1 MAVANVRLCLY
12 LVCEVNT
19 VIRTLVR
26 VQDRL
31 TVTRDAAPVWRIN
44 PRTGTLDARAGLSW
58 TGIRPY
64 RTASGVVRVLRRPEQ
79 VNSEG
84 HRKTLHRLPQ
94 PEGHPAGDVNIGP
107 ENIEALNCGWTG
119 DAIDVETLGGYARP
133 VGNMSV
139 FRVSTIANMV
149 DDATWEEYCELFPD
163 VVGTAQHT
171 VGNRPRTGTSLGY
184 NALWYG
190 PHVESEIVSER
201 DGVLVGAWQGPN
213 GPEEYDI
220 EHIVDPDCEIVQRLK
235 EEVGF
240 KPEMLGANHNAIGL
254 QALGGRGAE
263 QAELMRIVD
272 SRSLPITADQSRALT
287 RVALQ
292 VNRVKTRDAAWT
304 VGTDRDLDI
313 VSGDWD
319 GDKAARSV
327 FDWAG
332 WPDAPKP
339 EQARRA
345 FLIYDADAPELI
357 GSYKLPIAEY
367 RDGGLVVVDSA
378 LRAAASYLPQT
389 DAPQEVLDRA
399 RAVLDHYFARKDEA
413 AARDSAASN
422 ASKVRTMNKKVFE
435 FGIGRDNARTLAK
448 LGLDKFIVQDLALTL
463 DEIDADKLHAKLME
477 MQGMFADL
485 MQMVGEAKSDAEGMK
500 AQMTDMMSVAEA
512 TAMVDKV
519 KAQLAE
525 AEQALA
531 AAKASE
537 ETAVADACKTKK
549 MADELAA
556 ELAPY
561 KEAEFQ
567 QLCADAIAAGCDAN
581 KVADCK
587 DAAALRRHVVL
598 THPKLGEAKYGKASD
613 DVIAAAFDGIW
624 AARPAVAIAPALKPT
639 PTNDAAGRTSTLAG
653 VPTVS
658 TQRVNDSAEAPKL
671 STADEMDG

>member
-1 MAVANVRLCLY
+1 MGPVPPKL
-12 LVCEVNT
+12 
-19 VIRTLVR
+19 IR

-31 TVTRDAAPVWRIN
+31 TVARDAAPIWKIN

-64 RTASGVVRVLRRPEQ
+64 RTANGVVRVLRRPEQ

-84 HRKTLHRLPQ
+84 HRRTLHRLPQ
-94 PEGHPAGDVNIGP
+94 PEGHPAGDVNVGP
-107 ENIEALNCGWTG
+107 TNIEALNCGWTG
-119 DAIDVETLGGYARP
+119 DAVDVETVNGYPRP

-149 DDATWEEYCELFPD
+149 DDETWAEYCELFPD
-163 VVGTAQHT
+163 VVDTVKHT

-184 NALWYG
+184 NALWYE

-201 DGVLVGAWQGPN
+201 DDGALVGEWMGPN
-213 GPEEYDI
+213 GPEQYDI
-220 EHIVDPDCEIVQRLK
+220 EHIIDPNCDIVLRLRD
-235 EEVGF
+235 EVGF
-240 KPEMLGANHNAIGL
+240 RPEMLGANHNAIGL

-272 SRSLPITADQSRALT
+272 SRSLPITSDQARIAS

-292 VNRVKTRDAAWT
+292 VNRVVTRDAAWT

-313 VSGDWD
+313 VSGEWD

-367 RDGGLVVVDSA
+367 RDGGLVVIDSG

-389 DAPQEVLDRA
+389 DAPEDVLKRAREVLDS
-399 RAVLDHYFARKDEA
+399 YFARMEET
-413 AARDSAASN
+413 AARDSSTS
-422 ASKVRTMNKKVFE
+422 ASKVRIMNKKVFQ
-435 FGIGRDNARTLAK
+435 FSIGHDNARTLAK
-448 LGLDKFIVQDLALTL
+448 LGLDKLTVQDLALTL
-463 DEIDADKLHAKLME
+463 DEIDANAAHAKLME
-477 MQGMFADL
+477 MQGMLADL
-485 MQMVGEAKSDAEGMK
+485 LQMVGEAKGDVDGMK
-500 AQMTDMMSVAEA
+500 VKMADMMSVAEA
-512 TAMVDKV
+512 TAAVDKV

-531 AAKASE
+531 VAKEAEGKATADAAAAKQI
-537 ETAVADACKTKK
+537 ADNLT
-549 MADELAA
+549 A
-556 ELAPY
+556 ELAPF
-561 KEAEFQ
+561 KAAEFK
-567 QLCADAIAAGCDAN
+567 QLCADAVAAGYDPN

-598 THPKLGEAKYGKASD
+598 THPKLGEAKYGKATD
-613 DVIAAAFDGIW
+613 EMIAAVFDGAW
-624 AARPAVAIAPALKPT
+624 ATRPAVALAPT
-639 PTNDAAGRTSTLAG
+639 PKPASSVSSLASVPPVNLQRAADS
-653 VPTVS
+653 
-658 TQRVNDSAEAPKL
+658 NDSTPKT
-671 STADEMDG
+671 STADEMEG

>member
-1 MAVANVRLCLY
+1 MNV
-12 LVCEVNT
+12 VT
-19 VIRTLVR
+19 PTLVR

-31 TVTRDAAPVWRIN
+31 TLARDAAPVWRIN

-79 VNSEG
+79 VNSPG
-84 HRKTLHRLPQ
+84 HTKTLHRLPQ

-107 ENIEALNCGWTG
+107 TNIADLNCGWTG
-119 DAIDVETLGGYARP
+119 DDVTIETLGGYARP

-149 DDATWEEYCELFPD
+149 DDATWAEYCECFPD
-163 VVGTAQHT
+163 VVGTVQHT

-190 PHVESEIVSER
+190 PHVDSEIVNER
-201 DGVLVGAWQGPN
+201 DDGALVGAWQGPN

-220 EHIVDPDCEIVQRLK
+220 EHIIDPDCEIVQRLK
-235 EEVGF
+235 TENGF
-240 KPEMLGANHNAIGL
+240 RPEMLGANHNAIGL

-272 SRSLPITADQSRALT
+272 SRSLPISADQSRVLT

-292 VNRVKTRDAAWT
+292 VNRVLTRDADWT
-304 VGTDRDLDI
+304 VGADRDLPI
-313 VSGDWD
+313 VSGEWD
-319 GDKAARSV
+319 GDKASRSV

-345 FLIYDADAPELI
+345 FLIYDASAPDLI

-367 RDGGLVVVDSA
+367 RDGKLVVIDSG

-389 DAPQEVLDRA
+389 DAPEDVLKRARDVLD
-399 RAVLDHYFARKDEA
+399 VYFARMES
-413 AARDSAASN
+413 ARDSSTAPA
-422 ASKVRTMNKKVFE
+422 KVRIMNKKAIE
-435 FGIGRDNARTLAK
+435 FGIGRDNARVLTK
-448 LGLDKFIVQDLALTL
+448 LGLPAIPDLSITL

-477 MQGMFADL
+477 MQGVFADL

-500 AQMTDMMSVAEA
+500 VKMEDMMSVAEA
-512 TAMVDKV
+512 TAAIDKV

-531 AAKASE
+531 DAKAAE
-537 ETAVADACKTKK
+537 EKAVADACAAKK
-549 MADELAA
+549 MVDDLNA
-556 ELAPY
+556 ELAPLRD
-561 KEAEFQ
+561 AEFK
-567 QLCADAIAAGCDAN
+567 QLCADAIAAGYEAN
-581 KVADCK
+581 AVNDCK

-598 THPKLGEAKYGKASD
+598 THPKLGEVKYGKASD
-613 DVIAAAFDGIW
+613 DVISAAFDGVW
-624 AARPAVAIAPALKPT
+624 ASRPAAVLVPDPKAKQT
-639 PTNDAAGRTSTLAG
+639 SDAGGTSTLSG
-653 VPTVS
+653 VPQVQI
-658 TQRVNDSAEAPKL
+658 QRATDSKDTAPQM
-671 STADEMDG
+671 SAVDEMDG

>member
-1 MAVANVRLCLY
+1 MAAGPPKL
-12 LVCEVNT
+12 
-19 VIRTLVR
+19 IR

-31 TVTRDAAPVWRIN
+31 TVARDAAPVWRIN

-64 RTASGVVRVLRRPEQ
+64 RTAHGVVRVLRRPEQ

-84 HRKTLHRLPQ
+84 HRRTLHRLPQ

-107 ENIEALNCGWTG
+107 TNVEALNCGWTG
-119 DAIDVETLGGYARP
+119 DAVDVEVLGGYARP

-149 DDATWEEYCELFPD
+149 DDETWAEYCDLFPD
-163 VVGTAQHT
+163 VVDTVKHT

-190 PHVESEIVSER
+190 PHVESEIISER
-201 DGVLVGAWQGPN
+201 DDGALVGAWQGPN

-220 EHIVDPDCEIVQRLK
+220 EHIVDPNCDIVLRLRD
-235 EEVGF
+235 EVGF

-272 SRSLPITADQSRALT
+272 SRSLPITADQARIAS

-292 VNRVKTRDAAWT
+292 VNRVKTRDASWT
-304 VGTDRDLDI
+304 VGTDRDLPI
-313 VSGDWD
+313 VSGEWD

-367 RDGGLVVVDSA
+367 RDGELVVIDSG

-389 DAPQEVLDRA
+389 DAPEDVLKRARDVLDS
-399 RAVLDHYFARKDEA
+399 YFARKDEA
-413 AARDSAASN
+413 AARDSSTSASKV
-422 ASKVRTMNKKVFE
+422 KVRTMNKKAIE
-435 FGIGRDNARTLAK
+435 FGLGRDNARTLTK
-448 LGLDKFIVQDLALTL
+448 LGLDKKFSVQDLSLTL

-477 MQGMFADL
+477 MQGVFADL
-485 MQMVGEAKSDAEGMK
+485 MEMVSEAKGDAEGMK
-500 AQMTDMMSVAEA
+500 MQMADMMSVAEA
-512 TAMVDKV
+512 TAAVDKV
-519 KAQLAE
+519 KAMLAE

-531 AAKASE
+531 VAKEAESKA
-537 ETAVADACKTKK
+537 TADVCATKK
-549 MADELAA
+549 MIDDLTA
-556 ELAPY
+556 ELAPF
-561 KEAEFQ
+561 KAAEFK
-567 QLCADAIAAGCDAN
+567 QLCADAVAAGYDAN

-598 THPKLGEAKYGKASD
+598 THPKLGEAKYGKATD
-613 DVIAAAFDGIW
+613 EMIAAVFDGAW
-624 AARPAVAIAPALKPT
+624 ATRPAVALVPAPKS
-639 PTNDAAGRTSTLAG
+639 TSSVSSLAG
-653 VPTVS
+653 VPQVQL
-658 TQRVNDSAEAPKL
+658 QRAADSNDSAPKT